1 MLPDF
6 LVSQFPEV
14 NPLKGLFIRA
24 LIIAEP
30 AAPTALITMRDR
42 FASNDKHSLELAEAL
57 VCSLSATAAVYSQG
71 TSKGNDCNTQKL
83 CHKVWR

>member
-1 MLPDF
+1 MLPHF

-30 AAPTALITMRDR
+30 AAPTALITMRNR
-42 FASNDKHSLELAEAL
+42 FTLNDKHSLKLVEAL
-57 VCSLSATAAVYSQG
+57 MCALCATAAVYSQG
-71 TSKGNDCNTQKL
+71 
-83 CHKVWR
+83 R

>member
-1 MLPDF
+1 MLPNF

-30 AAPTALITMRDR
+30 ATPTALITMRNR
-42 FASNDKHSLELAEAL
+42 LTLNDKHSLELVEAV
-57 VCSLSATAAVYSQG
+57 VCSLSATAAVYRQG
-71 TSKGNDCNTQKL
+71 RSN
-83 CHKVWR
+83 